1 VRIVLD
7 TNVVISA
14 LLWRGEPFHLFQ
26 AIRQNE
32 HAQLFTSAALLQE
45 MAEVL
50 TRTTLAKRLAL
61 INLTA
66 RNALAAYINAV
77 ELVRPIFIPAVVTA
91 DPDDD
96 QVVAAAVAAQADLL
110 VTGDHDLLALGSY
123 RGIRIV
129 SPVEAVGILTG
140 RS

>member
-14 LLWRGEPFHLFQ
+14 LLWRGEPFRLLR

-32 HAQLFTSAALLQE
+32 HAQLFTSPALLHE

-50 TRTTLAKRLAL
+50 TRPPLAKRLAL

-66 RNALAAYINAV
+66 RNALAAYIDAV
-77 ELVRPIFIPAVVTA
+77 ELVRPISTPAVVAA

-96 QVVAAAVAAQADLL
+96 QVVAAAVAAQAEFL
-110 VTGDHDLLALGSY
+110 VTGDHELLALGSY
-123 RGIRIV
+123 QGIRIV
-129 SPVEAVGILTG
+129 SPAEAVRIVA
-140 RS
+140 RPP